1 MDVTFL
7 NMMIAKEYI
16 FRFKHSCLAHTR
28 EILNHPREEQAANG
42 PNIPSNLEAQH
53 EEAGNDQDV
62 GDRVVS
68 DVCEPATEAFL
79 QARAASDLHNTQPRR
94 VSTHGKK

>member
-1 MDVTFL
+1 MCLPGALCLAMDAAFL

-62 GDRVVS
+62 GDRVVM
-68 DVCEPATEAFL
+68 TE
-79 QARAASDLHNTQPRR
+79 Q
-94 VSTHGKK
+94 VKMK